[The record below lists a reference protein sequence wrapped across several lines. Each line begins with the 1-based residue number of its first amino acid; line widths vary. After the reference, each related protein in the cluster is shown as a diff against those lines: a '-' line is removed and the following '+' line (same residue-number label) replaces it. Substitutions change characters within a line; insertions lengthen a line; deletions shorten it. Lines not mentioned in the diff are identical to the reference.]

1 VTCCSAANLI
11 ARFFGALLLCHC
23 PAKVVRTR
31 FKAAALLL
39 PCLSYSMQDGGTK
52 EVMFDLTKALKQE
65 FAVPAVVHFY
75 AWLLAGYSKG
85 NSDALN
91 HAVVSFLW
99 RLVLPEHL
107 NLEPLLY
114 QVGLVFCYMISLH
127 CHFSYSQKCCI

>member
-1 VTCCSAANLI
+1 MCVQDAGMTEV
-11 ARFFGALLLCHC
+11 AL
-23 PAKVVRTR
+23 
-31 FKAAALLL
+31 
-39 PCLSYSMQDGGTK
+39 
-52 EVMFDLTKALKQE
+52 DLVKILTQE

-107 NLEPLLY
+107 NMEPLLY
-114 QVGLVFCYMISLH
+114 QVGHVILSCMTLLH
-127 CHFSYSQKCCI
+127 CYNL